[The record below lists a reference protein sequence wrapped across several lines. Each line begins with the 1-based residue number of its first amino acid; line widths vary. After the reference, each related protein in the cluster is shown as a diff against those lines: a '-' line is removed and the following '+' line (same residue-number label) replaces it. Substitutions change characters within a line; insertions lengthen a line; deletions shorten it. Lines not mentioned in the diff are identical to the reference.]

1 MKKVEIRLGG
11 TGHEITRSNFTCEEI
26 KKIKEY
32 CKENDEDIESV
43 LTNDLEE
50 VLEDRGQ
57 WYDCDDLGHF
67 MGGNLNCK
75 LYVTVDNDEYEFET
89 GDVVMRTRHVET
101 VDEEGLVSGLEL
113 GVRVSGNV
121 MVSFITWE
129 KGILNTWEFEIGD
142 DDEFDINKVKLYVE
156 EVETN
161 DSVYSLIEELWY
173 EGLPIEGEGFSDTD
187 GKSFDVEID
196 YCEEDE

>member
-11 TGHEITRSNFTCEEI
+11 AGHEITRSNFTCEEI

-43 LTNDLEE
+43 LTSDLEE
-50 VLEDRGQ
+50 VLENRGP
-57 WYDCDDLGHF
+57 WYECDDLGHF
-67 MGGNLNCK
+67 MGGNLSCK
-75 LYVTVDNDEYEFET
+75 LYVTVGDDEYEFDT
-89 GDVVMRTRHVET
+89 SDVQMSVQPVET
-101 VDEEGLVSGLEL
+101 VDEERLVSVTALDVEL
-113 GVRVSGNV
+113 MGGV

-129 KGILNTWEFEIGD
+129 KGILDTWEFELG
-142 DDEFDINKVKLYVE
+142 DDEFDINKVKLYVSQI
-156 EVETN
+156 ETT
-161 DSVYSLIEELWY
+161 DSVYDLIQELWY
-173 EGLPIEGEGFSDTD
+173 DGNPIEGEGFSDTD

>member
-11 TGHEITRSNFTCEEI
+11 TGHEITRSSFTCEEI

-50 VLEDRGQ
+50 VLENRGP
-57 WYDCDDLGHF
+57 WYECDNLGHF
-67 MGGNLNCK
+67 MGGNLSCK
-75 LYVTVDNDEYEFET
+75 LYVTVDGDEYEFET
-89 GDVVMRTRHVET
+89 GDVVMSTHHVET
-101 VDEEGLVSGLEL
+101 VDEEGLVSDLEL
-113 GVRVSGNV
+113 AVRLNDDV

-142 DDEFDINKVKLYVE
+142 DDEFDINKVKLHVE

-161 DSVYSLIEELWY
+161 DSLYSLIEELWY

>member
-11 TGHEITRSNFTCEEI
+11 TGHEITRSSFTCEEI

-50 VLEDRGQ
+50 VLENRGP
-57 WYDCDDLGHF
+57 WYECDNLGHF
-67 MGGNLNCK
+67 MGGNLSCK
-75 LYVTVDNDEYEFET
+75 LYVTVGDDEYEFDT
-89 GDVVMRTRHVET
+89 SDVQVSVHPVET
-101 VDEEGLVSGLEL
+101 VDEEGLVSVTALDVEL
-113 GVRVSGNV
+113 MGGV
-121 MVSFITWE
+121 MISFITWE
-129 KGILNTWEFEIGD
+129 KGILDTWEFELG
-142 DDEFDINKVKLYVE
+142 DDEFDINKVKLYVSQI
-156 EVETN
+156 ETT
-161 DSVYSLIEELWY
+161 DSVYDLIQELWY
-173 EGLPIEGEGFSDTD
+173 DGNPIEGEGFSDTD

>member
-113 GVRVSGNV
+113 GVRLSGNV

-129 KGILNTWEFEIGD
+129 KGVLNTWEFEIGD

-187 GKSFDVEID
+187 GKAFDVEID
-196 YCEEDE
+196 YCE